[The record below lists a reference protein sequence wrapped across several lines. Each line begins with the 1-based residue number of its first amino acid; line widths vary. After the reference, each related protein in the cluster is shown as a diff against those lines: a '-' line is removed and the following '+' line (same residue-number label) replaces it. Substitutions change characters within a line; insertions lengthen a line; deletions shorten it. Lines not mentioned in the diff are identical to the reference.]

1 MTIASF
7 FSTLFRMGPTEE
19 EKVLIASDHILENL
33 MHEMHELSDSERHI
47 RKEALLDSLTKE
59 ELRTLEMDRSYDWC
73 GTNWENKELSRI
85 LRIVGERNP
94 LNTA

>member
-7 FSTLFRMGPTEE
+7 FRTLFRMGPTEE
-19 EKVLIASDHILENL
+19 EKALHMLENL
-33 MHEMHELSDSERHI
+33 MHEMHELSNSERHI

-59 ELRTLEMDRSYDWC
+59 ELRTLEIDRSYDWC
-73 GTNWENKELSRI
+73 ATNWEDKELSRI

>member
-1 MTIASF
+1 MAIASF

-19 EKVLIASDHILENL
+19 EKALIASDHMLENL
-33 MHEMHELSDSERHI
+33 MHEMHELSNSEKHI

-59 ELRTLEMDRSYDWC
+59 ELRTLELERSYDWC
-73 GTNWENKELSRI
+73 GTNWEDKELSRLSRI
-85 LRIVGERNP
+85 LGERSP

>member
-1 MTIASF
+1 MSIASF
-7 FSTLFRMGPTEE
+7 FRTLFRMGPTEE
-19 EKVLIASDHILENL
+19 EKALIASDHMLENL
-33 MHEMHELSDSERHI
+33 MHEMHELSDSEKHI
-47 RKEALLDSLTKE
+47 RKEALLGSLTKE
-59 ELRTLEMDRSYDWC
+59 ELRTLEMQRSYDWC